1 MAILRSGYE
10 HTIISMH
17 SKEYSVVVGGK
28 TITAVFSDLAEQANG
43 SVILKSEGTVVL
55 ATACISGDGKDN
67 RGFFN
72 LTVEYMEKFYAA
84 GLILGG
90 QYNKREGRPSDE
102 AILSARVIDRTIR
115 PLFAQHI
122 KNAVQVIVTVLAVGE
137 ADPGVLGVNAASLA
151 LATSDIPWA
160 GPVGAVHIGDK
171 RGAADALAIDAF
183 VPNTGENNYELDLT
197 VCGKNGEVVMIEAM
211 AHEYTEEK
219 MNAALDTA
227 IPAITT
233 LEKWQKDIVAEI
245 GKVKLDMPAPAIPA
259 EVTEAFNESVGK
271 KLDIIFG
278 ADGKKAFHMLEDEWK
293 AVIAEKF
300 PTVAGEK
307 HAHAEIATDYLE
319 TKLDE
324 LLHEKALKEG
334 KRADGRA
341 FDQVRGLFAKAGGFS
356 DMLHGTGIFY
366 RGETHV
372 LSVLTLGGPDDATE
386 IEGMEIRGTKR
397 FTHHYYFPPYSAGE
411 TGRVGGIN
419 RREMGHGF
427 LAEKA
432 LIPVIPN
439 KMDFPYTI
447 RVVSESMASNGSTS
461 QASICGSSLALMDG
475 GVPIKR
481 PVAGIA
487 MGLLQDSADP
497 MKYKILTDIQGP
509 EDHYGDMDFKVAG
522 TREGVTA
529 IQLDIKVAGV
539 PVQALK
545 EAMVQAK
552 AARLQILDVIE
563 KEIAAPRAD
572 ISPKAPKILVMKI
585 RPDQI
590 GGVIG
595 SGGKTI
601 NGIREKTG
609 AELTIEDD
617 GTVYITGKD
626 GAADKAKAIV
636 EQMTHDWKIG
646 EPAMGEVIKVLEIGA
661 VVKLSEYADG
671 LVHISEMAPWRVA
684 NVGAL
689 LKEGMKVPVKVVGV
703 DPEKGRISLSIKAAQ
718 PDFFPKPETP
728 PAAPS
733 APKV

>member
-1 MAILRSGYE
+1 M
-10 HTIISMH
+10 HT
-17 SKEYSVVVGGK
+17 KEYSVEIGGK

-55 ATACISGDGKDN
+55 ATACISKDGKEN

-102 AILSARVIDRTIR
+102 AILSARIIDRTIR
-115 PLFAQHI
+115 PLFAHHI
-122 KNAVQVIVTVLAVGE
+122 KNAVQVIVTVLSVGE
-137 ADPGVLGVNAASLA
+137 ADPGILGINAASLA
-151 LATSDIPWA
+151 FATSDIPWA
-160 GPVGAVHIGDK
+160 GPVGAVHVGKGKNAEGEIAVD
-171 RGAADALAIDAF
+171 RYI
-183 VPNTGENNYELDLT
+183 PNTGENNYELDLT
-197 VCGKNGEVVMIEAM
+197 VCGKDGNVVMIEAL
-211 AHEYTEEK
+211 AYEYGEDK
-219 MNAALDTA
+219 MNAALDMA
-227 IPAITT
+227 MPAIKT
-233 LEKWQKDIVAEI
+233 LEDWQKGIVTEI
-245 GKVKLDMPAPAIPA
+245 GKKKKDMPAPVMPE
-259 EVTEAFNESVGK
+259 EVK
-271 KLDIIFG
+271 KLFAETVGTKLDSVFG
-278 ADGKKAFHMLEDEWK
+278 DDGKAAFHALDDEWS
-293 AVIAEKF
+293 ALIAERFSDNEEWKS
-300 PTVAGEK
+300 VAK
-307 HAHAEIATDYLE
+307 DLLE
-319 TKLDE
+319 TKLDD
-324 LLHEKALKEG
+324 LIHVKALKEG

-341 FDQVRGLFAKAGGFS
+341 FDQVRALYAKAGDFS
-356 DMLHGTGIFY
+356 PVLHGTGIFY

-372 LSVLTLGGPDDATE
+372 LSVLTLGGPEDATA

-432 LIPVIPN
+432 LIPVIPD
-439 KMDFPYTI
+439 KMTFPYTI

-461 QASICGSSLALMDG
+461 QASICASSIALMDG

-487 MGLLQDSADP
+487 MGLILNVENP
-497 MKYKILTDIQGP
+497 TEYKILTDIQGP

-529 IQLDIKVAGV
+529 IQLDIKVGGV

-545 EAMVQAK
+545 EAMLQAK
-552 AARLQILDVIE
+552 TARLGILDVIE
-563 KEIAAPRAD
+563 KEIPQARAD
-572 ISPKAPKILVMKI
+572 ISPNAPKILVMKI

-595 SGGKTI
+595 SGGKVI

-617 GTVYITGKD
+617 GTVYITGKN
-626 GAADKAKAIV
+626 GAADAALKIV
-636 EQMTHDWKIG
+636 QEMTHEYKVG
-646 EPAMGEVIKVLEIGA
+646 EELEGEVSKIIEVGA
-661 VVKLSEYADG
+661 IVKLSDNADG
-671 LVHISEMAPWRVA
+671 MVHISELAPWRVA
-684 NVGAL
+684 KVTDL
-689 LKEGMKVPVKVVGV
+689 VKEGMKVPVRVMAV
-703 DPEKGRISLSIKAAQ
+703 DHERGRISLSIKAAKL
-718 PDFFPKPETP
+718 DFFPKPPTP
-728 PAAPS
+728 PVS
-733 APKV
+733 Q

>member
-1 MAILRSGYE
+1 M
-10 HTIISMH
+10 HT
-17 SKEYSVVVGGK
+17 KEYSVVVGGK

-43 SVILKSEGTVVL
+43 SVILKCEGTVVL

-122 KNAVQVIVTVLAVGE
+122 KNAVQVIVTVLAIGE

-171 RGAADALAIDAF
+171 KGGADPFAVDAF

-211 AHEYTEEK
+211 AHEYNEEK

-227 IPAITT
+227 MPAITT

-245 GKVKLDMPAPAIPA
+245 GKAKLDMPAPAIPA
-259 EVTEAFNESVGK
+259 EVTEAFNETVGK

-278 ADGKKAFHMLEDEWK
+278 ADGKKAFHTLEDEWK

-475 GVPIKR
+475 GVPITR

-487 MGLLQDSADP
+487 MGLLQDAADP

-595 SGGKTI
+595 SGGKII

-684 NVGAL
+684 NVSAL
-689 LKEGMKVPVKVVGV
+689 VKEGMKVPVKVVGV
-703 DPEKGRISLSIKAAQ
+703 DHEKGRISLSIKAAQ
-718 PDFFPKPETP
+718 PDFFPKPVEPAT
-728 PAAPS
+728 PAAPK
-733 APKV
+733 A

>member
-1 MAILRSGYE
+1 
-10 HTIISMH
+10 MH
-17 SKEYSVVVGGK
+17 SKEYNVVVGGK

-43 SVILKSEGTVVL
+43 SVILKCEGTIVL
-55 ATACISGDGKDN
+55 ATACMSKDGKDN

-102 AILSARVIDRTIR
+102 AILSARIIDRTIR
-115 PLFAQHI
+115 PLFAHHI
-122 KNAVQVIVTVLAVGE
+122 KNAVQVIVTVLSVGQ

-160 GPVGAVHIGDK
+160 GPVGAVHIGRNKLGGDI
-171 RGAADALAIDAF
+171 AIDQYI
-183 VPNTGENNYELDLT
+183 PNTGDSNYELDLT
-197 VCGKNGEVVMIEAM
+197 VCGKDGNVVMIEAM
-211 AHEYTEEK
+211 AYEYDENK
-219 MNAALDTA
+219 MSGALDMA
-227 IPAITT
+227 IPAITI
-233 LEKWQKDIVAEI
+233 LEKWQKDIVTEI
-245 GKVKLDMPAPAIPA
+245 GKKKLDMPAPEMPA
-259 EVTEAFNESVGK
+259 EVKSLFDETIGK

-278 ADGKKAFHMLEDEWK
+278 GDGKKAFHLLEDEWN
-293 AVIAEKF
+293 AIVAEKF
-300 PTVAGEK
+300 ADNEMHASMAKDLLEK
-307 HAHAEIATDYLE
+307 E
-319 TKLDE
+319 LDD
-324 LLHEKALKEG
+324 LVHIKALKEN

-341 FDQVRGLFAKAGGFS
+341 FDQVRGLYAQAGNFS
-356 DMLHGTGIFY
+356 SVLHGTGIFY

-372 LSVLTLGGPDDATE
+372 LSVLTLGGPQDATT

-432 LIPVIPN
+432 LYPIIPS

-461 QASICGSSLALMDG
+461 QASICASSLALMDG
-475 GVPIKR
+475 GVPIKC

-487 MGLLQDSADP
+487 MGLMMNVQNP
-497 MKYKILTDIQGP
+497 TEYKILTDIQGP

-522 TREGVTA
+522 TRDGITA
-529 IQLDIKVAGV
+529 IQLDIKVGGV

-545 EAMVQAK
+545 EAMIQAK
-552 AARLQILDVIE
+552 AARVQILDVIA
-563 KEIAAPRAD
+563 KEISAPRSD
-572 ISPKAPKILVMKI
+572 ISPHAPKILVTKI

-601 NGIREKTG
+601 NAIREKTG
-609 AELTIEDD
+609 CEITIEDD
-617 GTVYITGKD
+617 GTVYITGKN
-626 GAADKAKAIV
+626 GAADAGLKIIQEMTHEYVVGEMLEGEVVKIIEVGAIV
-636 EQMTHDWKIG
+636 KI
-646 EPAMGEVIKVLEIGA
+646 
-661 VVKLSEYADG
+661 SSTTDG
-671 LVHISEMAPWRVA
+671 LVHISELAPWRV
-684 NVGAL
+684 NKVTDL
-689 LKEGMKVPVKVVGV
+689 VKEGMKVPVKVVAV
-703 DPEKGRISLSIKAAQ
+703 DAERGRISLSIKAAK
-718 PDFFPKPETP
+718 PDFFPKP
-728 PAAPS
+728 
-733 APKV
+733 VQV